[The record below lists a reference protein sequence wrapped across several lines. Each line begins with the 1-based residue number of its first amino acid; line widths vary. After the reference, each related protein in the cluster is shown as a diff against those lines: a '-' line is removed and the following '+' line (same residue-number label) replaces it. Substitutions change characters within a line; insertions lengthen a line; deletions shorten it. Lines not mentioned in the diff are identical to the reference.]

1 MIAPVNRVL
10 ISDLPN
16 IQANISEQSK
26 KKKKIEVKRLWDS
39 IEFWYLSIRSPGGGN
54 RENGEQLKIW

>member
-1 MIAPVNRVL
+1 MIAPVNRVW

-26 KKKKIEVKRLWDS
+26 KKKIEVKRL
-39 IEFWYLSIRSPGGGN
+39 
-54 RENGEQLKIW
+54 